1 MYTKTKAVK
10 EFRRA
15 QAEAVDVASGFK
27 LLSVDEKLARLPP
40 EPGAKKQRAK
50 LLALKAA
57 GKTGKK

>member
-1 MYTKTKAVK
+1 MYTKTKAVR
-10 EFRRA
+10 EFRRKM
-15 QAEAVDVASGFK
+15 AEEVDARSGFK

-57 GKTGKK
+57 GKK